1 MTGKFWERFW
11 CGAWLACWLAL
22 LACVWRG
29 CKAPGGMTTADPPP
43 GAAGEA
49 PAGFQR
55 TGADD
60 ESDQRASEPSP
71 DMWKLNPEAAQ
82 RVMDRLR
89 EERPEG
95 RWIPN
100 PDAKPRIP
108 EGIYHRPK
116 DGEPLEGASR
126 R

>member
-29 CKAPGGMTTADPPP
+29 CKGLEGMTTADPPP
-43 GAAGEA
+43 GAATDA
-49 PAGFQR
+49 PVGFQR
-55 TGADD
+55 TPADD
-60 ESDQRASEPSP
+60 ESDRRASEPSP
-71 DMWKLNPEAAQ
+71 DHWKNNPESAR

-89 EERPEG
+89 EESS
-95 RWIPN
+95 
-100 PDAKPRIP
+100 
-108 EGIYHRPK
+108 
-116 DGEPLEGASR
+116 EGASR